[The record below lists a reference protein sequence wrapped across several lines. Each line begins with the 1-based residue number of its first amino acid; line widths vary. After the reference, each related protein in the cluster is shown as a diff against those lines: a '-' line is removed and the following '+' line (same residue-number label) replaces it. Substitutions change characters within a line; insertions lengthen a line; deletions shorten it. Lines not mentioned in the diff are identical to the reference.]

1 MSKFNIEIQRKNY
14 HFLTP
19 FVAAVLEES
28 RELKERLE
36 KDDLYQEFLSE
47 KVVCLL
53 DEAIRLRDKY
63 NVSLLEAL
71 DVVQENFKNT
81 IANE

>member
-1 MSKFNIEIQRKNY
+1 MSKFNIETQRIKH
-14 HFLTP
+14 HFLMP
-19 FVAAVLEES
+19 FVAAVLDENS
-28 RELKERLE
+28 KLKHKLE
-36 KDDLYQEFLSE
+36 IDDLYQEFLSE
-47 KVVCLL
+47 KVLYLL

-71 DVVQENFKNT
+71 DVVQENFKNV

>member
-1 MSKFNIEIQRKNY
+1 MSKFDIETQRKNY

-28 RELKERLE
+28 SELKERLE

-47 KVVCLL
+47 KVVYLL

>member
-1 MSKFNIEIQRKNY
+1 MSKFNIEIQRIEH
-14 HFLTP
+14 HFLAP
-19 FVAAVLEES
+19 FVAAVLDEKS
-28 RELKERLE
+28 ELKHRLE
-36 KDDLYQEFLSE
+36 IDDLYQKFLSE
-47 KVVCLL
+47 KVLYLL

-71 DVVQENFKNT
+71 DVVQESFKNT

>member
-1 MSKFNIEIQRKNY
+1 MSKFSIETQRIKH

-19 FVAAVLEES
+19 FVAAVLDENS
-28 RELKERLE
+28 ELKHKLE
-36 KDDLYQEFLSE
+36 IDDLYQEFLSE
-47 KVVCLL
+47 KTVYLL
-53 DEAIRLRDKY
+53 YEAIRLRDKY